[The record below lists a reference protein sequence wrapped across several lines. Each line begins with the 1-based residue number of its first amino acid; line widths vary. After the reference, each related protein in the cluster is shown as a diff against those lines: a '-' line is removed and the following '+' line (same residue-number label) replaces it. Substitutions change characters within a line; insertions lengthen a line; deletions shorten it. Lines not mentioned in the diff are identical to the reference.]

1 MSKRRTTKYEHGDR
15 YQVYINRTVDD
26 ELLSFINKQSDISG
40 ASMLGLILLYQMYGN
55 TDIDDLLPRNYRVNA
70 HIPNFNNNVP
80 ISIHSNEAIVPE
92 MKNVSSE
99 NEIDSLKD
107 IGRAEEIIIAARPVI
122 NKEEESS
129 SSEDIKIIESNSLG
143 YDNESVSPVQNEV
156 SEENNERI
164 PTSKG
169 NGLNSIK
176 TSSMMPFGNMIK
188 PKKGK

>member
-80 ISIHSNEAIVPE
+80 ISIHSNEVIVPE

>member
-70 HIPNFNNNVP
+70 YIPNFNNNVP
-80 ISIHSNEAIVPE
+80 ISIHSNEVIVPE

>member
-26 ELLSFINKQSDISG
+26 ELLTFINKQSDISG

-70 HIPNFNNNVP
+70 RIPNFNNIMSSP
-80 ISIHSNEAIVPE
+80 IQTNEVKIQETKVL
-92 MKNVSSE
+92 SSE
-99 NEIDSLKD
+99 YNIDNLND
-107 IGRAEEIIIAARPVI
+107 TEREEETINSSRPVI
-122 NKEEESS
+122 NNEEELSI
-129 SSEDIKIIESNSLG
+129 SEDMKIIESNSLG
-143 YDNESVSPVQNEV
+143 YNNESVSPVQNEV
-156 SEENNERI
+156 SNKNNDA
-164 PTSKG
+164 TLNSKG
-169 NGLNSIK
+169 NGLNTIK